1 MISQEIEKRKFIK
14 APQDGTDCDEC
25 RKHIKGRGEVLRF
38 SQRDEAGKYEIK
50 FFGTCCAWKY

>member
-14 APQDGTDCDEC
+14 APQDGTDCDGC
-25 RKHIKGRGEVLRF
+25 RKHIKGRGDVLRF

-50 FFGTCCAWKY
+50 FFGVCCAWKY